1 MSVFVQNGKFSM
13 LNFVKVAFRNF
24 FEIILWVNLVLCA
37 ISGCIIGSVV
47 GREVNLFTGD
57 VSGGGHPI
65 IGFIIGAI
73 FGILLNIVGGGF
85 IATILNIDANTEK
98 LAGEYNNSSN
108 QSAQTTSGN
117 RTQPNS
123 IAATADADEN

>member
-24 FEIILWVNLVLCA
+24 FEFILWVNLVLCA
-37 ISGCIIGSVV
+37 ISGCIIGSVM

-73 FGILLNIVGGGF
+73 IGILLNIVGGGF
-85 IATILNIDANTEK
+85 IATILNIDTNIEN
-98 LAGEYNNSSN
+98 LAGRNNNSN
-108 QSAQTTSGN
+108 DTSAQTVIN
-117 RTQPNS
+117 NHTQQG
-123 IAATADADEN
+123 